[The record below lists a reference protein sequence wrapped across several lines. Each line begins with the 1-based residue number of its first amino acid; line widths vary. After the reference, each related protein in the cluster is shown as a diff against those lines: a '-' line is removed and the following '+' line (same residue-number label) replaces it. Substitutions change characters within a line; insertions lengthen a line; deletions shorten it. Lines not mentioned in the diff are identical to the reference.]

1 MKLGRLG
8 SIEPEHDIGMQFL
21 GWGFANLNLGQAGG
35 GVQTFDQEMAAQGRS
50 AAQERAEFIRGEI
63 TMDQERP
70 EAGAANVPYDFYAK
84 RIHGSFL
91 QQHPGL
97 KRFLKNKY
105 PQQKESFYSQPLSGF
120 GVLTPPSD
128 AEIQSAQQEVNRRAA
143 ELAAAQTEA
152 YATTCN
158 VNAGG
163 NMVPVPKIHCQP
175 ELGNVIANAISSL
188 DSASTRLG
196 ELHRRREEAAS
207 TPEEAAAA
215 RQEAQSVAAAQNDLQ
230 VAQQDLQN
238 AATQLS
244 QATASGDPA
253 QIAQAAQNLS
263 TASDRTGQAAQ
274 GVELAT
280 SAARRQKYM
289 KYGAIGGIILLVIG
303 LGYYFVVKG

>member
-21 GWGFANLNLGQAGG
+21 GWGFGNLNLGQAGG
-35 GVQTFDQEMAAQGRS
+35 GVQSFDQEMAAQGRS
-50 AAQERAEFIRGEI
+50 AAQQRAEFIRGEI

-70 EAGAANVPYDFYAK
+70 EAGAANVPYDFYVK
-84 RIHGSFL
+84 RVHGSFL
-91 QQHPGL
+91 EQHPGL

-120 GVLTPPSD
+120 GVLTPPTD
-128 AEIQSAQQEVNRRAA
+128 AELESAQQEVNRRAA

-152 YATTCN
+152 YSTTCN
-158 VNAGG
+158 INAGG
-163 NMVPVPKIHCQP
+163 NLVPVPKIHCEPQ
-175 ELGNVIANAISSL
+175 LGDVIANAIRSL
-188 DSASTRLG
+188 ETASTRLG
-196 ELHRRREEAAS
+196 DLHRRREEAAS

-215 RQEAQSVAAAQNDLQ
+215 RQEAQSVSAAQGDLQ
-230 VAQQDLQN
+230 IAQQDLQN
-238 AATQLS
+238 AANQLA
-244 QATASGDPA
+244 QAAATGDPT
-253 QIAQAAQNLS
+253 QIAQAAANLG

-289 KYGAIGGIILLVIG
+289 KYGAIGGAILLLLG